1 MSSQHKEALALGRN
15 QGRAVRRYLE
25 ALERNRPRR
34 GRRRTAESIKRQ
46 LTALEQRWEDA
57 DTLTRLHLAQERR
70 NLENDLSKES
80 QGDDLPQLESD
91 FVTMAKA
98 YGERRGIT
106 YATWREAGVPAAV
119 LRKAGISRGR

>member
-1 MSSQHKEALALGRN
+1 MSSQHKEALALGRQ

-25 ALERNRPRR
+25 ALEHNRPRR

-46 LTALEQRWEDA
+46 LNALEQRWESA
-57 DTLTRLHLAQERR
+57 DSLTRLHLAQERR
-70 NLENDLSKES
+70 NLESELSKES
-80 QGDDLPQLESD
+80 RGDDLPRLEAD
-91 FVTMAKA
+91 FVATAKA

-106 YATWREAGVPAAV
+106 YATWREAGVPASV